1 MYISK
6 TAKIKPDE
14 NTKIKNINEFQNQA
28 KNSIKEYI
36 NNLCLQLTK
45 YKVDKT
51 KDIENWKNEFLKKIN
66 SEIDNLN
73 LLISENKKTEKINEN
88 NNNIKK
94 EYKIESS
101 NELNIFT
108 PKDIQE
114 ENKEITR
121 NFQNETYNYMNIN
134 EKVENEN
141 VASFLKEVAGLSRI
155 SYNQKTLLLTLMKEK
170 YIKEKGNKSINGE
183 NSEKEF
189 SSWVKK
195 FEKENGNKEY
205 LNMLNQ
211 IKLFKDNNIN
221 KENKYLEKLFYD
233 LTIMYFHCD
242 LSFPS
247 IQINFKKENDFISEK
262 MIDFINRGKNRKV
275 NFIILPSLFSNGNYL
290 QNGKLWVFTYYK
302 NTFKFDDTI
311 NDSLNKLLEKIN
323 TNGKENSNVK
333 ENTNAKENTNEKG
346 NKNATI
352 TIKYLKENLK
362 MKVYCKNKKEG
373 KEITIET
380 NLDIPKN
387 FKYEFLFS
395 CKYKNYNKIY
405 NYSTK
410 LKVFQINPNYEII
423 KYGLKLEN
431 EIILSSTKII
441 NII

>member
-1 MYISK
+1 MKISK
-6 TAKIKPDE
+6 NEKTKQNESLSMKHLKDLTDMAKMNLKD
-14 NTKIKNINEFQNQA
+14 
-28 KNSIKEYI
+28 YI
-36 NNLCLQLTK
+36 NNLCFQLAK

-51 KDIENWKNEFLKKIN
+51 KEIENWKNDFLKKVN
-66 SEIDNLN
+66 TDIDNLN
-73 LLISENKKTEKINEN
+73 ILISDNKKQDNLNEN

-108 PKDIQE
+108 SKDIQE

-121 NFQNETYNYMNIN
+121 NFQNETYNYMNVN

-141 VASFLKEVAGLSRI
+141 VALFLREIARLSRI
-155 SYNQKTLLLTLMKEK
+155 SYNKKNLLLKLMKEK

-205 LNMLNQ
+205 LNILNQ
-211 IKLFKDNNIN
+211 IKLFDNNN
-221 KENKYLEKLFYD
+221 TNQKYLEKLFYD

-290 QNGKLWVFTYYK
+290 QNGKSWVFTYYK

-311 NDSLNKLLEKIN
+311 NDTLNKLLEKEYKN
-323 TNGKENSNVK
+323 TNTNSTK
-333 ENTNAKENTNEKG
+333 
-346 NKNATI
+346 
-352 TIKYLKENLK
+352 TIKNIKDILK
-362 MKVYCKNKKEG
+362 MNVICKNKSQG
-373 KEITIET
+373 KEITVFT
-380 NLDIPKN
+380 NYEIPKN
-387 FKYEFLFS
+387 LKYEYIFVF
-395 CKYKNYNKIY
+395 KNNITNKISDFATNKKSFVIN
-405 NYSTK
+405 NYFDI
-410 LKVFQINPNYEII
+410 VEYR
-423 KYGLKLEN
+423 LKLEN
-431 EIILSSTKII
+431 EIIIKSNKII
-441 NII
+441 SKF